1 MYVYIVQEWFLDG
14 QGAEDRGICRAVPD
28 YRLIKHMLGA
38 LLCITILRANFFNKV
53 WLVLQVFV
61 QFFPTKGWGFNCLPH
76 KF

>member
-1 MYVYIVQEWFLDG
+1 MDENSNSIITLPH
-14 QGAEDRGICRAVPD
+14 IRAVPD